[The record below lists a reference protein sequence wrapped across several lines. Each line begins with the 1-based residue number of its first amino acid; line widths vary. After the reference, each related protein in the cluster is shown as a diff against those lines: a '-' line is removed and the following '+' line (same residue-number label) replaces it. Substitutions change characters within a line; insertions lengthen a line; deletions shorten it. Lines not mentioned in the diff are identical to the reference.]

1 MDLQHAYHDINKPL
15 LHYKREVWYDDNKG
29 IDRLNELAKILGFK
43 KLTVCGEKDDEN
55 DIAIIKTNN
64 AGDGLILENCHLA
77 VEIFDHYESMLV
89 KDKEGNKTVLKR
101 GEKNVI

>member
-15 LHYKREVWYDDNKG
+15 LHYKREVWYNDSKG
-29 IDRLNELAKILGFK
+29 INRLDELAHILGLK
-43 KLTVCGEKDDEN
+43 SLKVCGEKDDEN

-64 AGDGLILENCHLA
+64 AGDGLVLENCHLE
-77 VEIFDHYESMLV
+77 VEILDHYESMIV
-89 KDKEGNKTVLKR
+89 KDKEGNKTSLKR